1 MIHNIWIICSLLSI
15 FFIIIHNPK
24 AQNVSNQ
31 NKLFGNTRTAEETTN
46 KITWVFITLFF
57 VLTIL
62 ISSSGNNLANI

>member
-1 MIHNIWIICSLLSI
+1 MIHNIWIVCSLLSI

-24 AQNVSNQ
+24 AQNVNNQ

-57 VLTIL
+57 TLTIA
-62 ISSSGNNLANI
+62 ISASNNTLGNL